1 MTQEQWKPIT
11 RYQGHTFDG
20 KFEVSSW
27 GNVRQK
33 QTKKIQPFYS
43 DNRGQGYLKFK
54 IYDTDK
60 KRVAIKVSRLVA
72 QIFIGEG
79 GKGYEIDHIDG
90 NVKNNSISN
99 LRWVTHKENMKSMSK
114 GIKKA
119 KEVQEEQE
127 ENTRCKYCGC
137 PIPAHLFCCNSCYQ
151 DFEDLEE
158 EDSNE

>member
-119 KEVQEEQE
+119 KETQE
-127 ENTRCKYCGC
+127 ENTCKYCGR
-137 PIPAHLFCCNSCYQ
+137 PISAHLFCCRSCWK
-151 DFEDLEE
+151 DFEAGNEE
-158 EDSNE
+158 ENSDE